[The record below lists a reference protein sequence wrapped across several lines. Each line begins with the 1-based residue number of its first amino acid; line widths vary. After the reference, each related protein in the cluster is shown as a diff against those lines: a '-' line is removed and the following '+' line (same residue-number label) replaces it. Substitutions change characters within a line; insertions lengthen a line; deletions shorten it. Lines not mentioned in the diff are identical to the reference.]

1 MGIAPMFSNDAI
13 GAQVR
18 LFQKRLEED
27 AIYLLKYLGEE
38 LTKYAKDKHNYT
50 DRTGNLTN
58 SIGYAVVR
66 NGDILYF
73 GGAVQQGEGA
83 DNALKVAMKMAE
95 TCANSLSLVIVA
107 GMNYAA
113 YVEARGYNVILPSE
127 LKAKTDFPKA
137 MQMLMDKAKRKAD
150 ELFGSAL

>member
-1 MGIAPMFSNDAI
+1 MGITPLFGNDAI
-13 GAQVR
+13 GARVR
-18 LFQKRLEED
+18 LFQKRLEES
-27 AIYLLKYLGEE
+27 ALYLLKYLGEE

-66 NGDILYF
+66 NGEILYF
-73 GGAVQQGEGA
+73 GGAIQQGEGA
-83 DNALKVAMKMAE
+83 DNALKVAMKMAG
-95 TCANSLSLVIVA
+95 TLTNSLSLIIVA

-113 YVEARGYNVILPSE
+113 YVEARGYNVILPAE

-137 MQMLMDKAKRKAD
+137 MQMLRDKAERKAN
-150 ELFGSAL
+150 ELFGSLL

>member
-1 MGIAPMFSNDAI
+1 MGITPMFGDDAI

-18 LFQKRLEED
+18 LFQKRLEQ
-27 AIYLLKYLGEE
+27 AALFLLKDLGEE

-58 SIGYAVVR
+58 SIGYAIVR
-66 NGDILYF
+66 GSDIVFF
-73 GGAVQQGEGA
+73 GGAIQQGEGA

-95 TCANSLSLVIVA
+95 TLSNSFSLIIVA

-113 YVEARGYNVILPSE
+113 YVETRGYNVILPAE

-137 MQMLMDKAKRKAD
+137 MQKLKAKRKAD
-150 ELFGSAL
+150 ELFGNVL

>member
-1 MGIAPMFSNDAI
+1 MGITPMFGDDAI

-18 LFQKRLEED
+18 KFQERLEQE
-27 AIYLLKYLGEE
+27 ALFLLKELGED

-58 SIGYAVVR
+58 SIGYAIVR
-66 NGDILYF
+66 GSDIVF
-73 GGAVQQGEGA
+73 FSGAVQQGEGA

-95 TCANSLSLVIVA
+95 NLTNSFTLIIVA

-113 YVEARGYNVILPSE
+113 CVEAKGYNVILPAE
-127 LKAKTDFPKA
+127 LKAKKDFPKE
-137 MQMLMDKAKRKAD
+137 MQNLMDKAKRKAD
-150 ELFGSAL
+150 ELFGNIL